1 MTDSLH
7 DSTSRGYIVPIGGA
21 ELPIYAERSEVL
33 ALMERL
39 ASEDWVPG
47 KPLP

>member
-1 MTDSLH
+1 MEAVNAALEWARPGDLLL
-7 DSTSRGYIVPIGGA
+7 
-21 ELPIYAERSEVL
+21 LPIYAERSEVL
-33 ALMERL
+33 ALIERL